1 MHASA
6 SFAYSGDDSPAA
18 AHRALSDDLAGAG
31 KALADAA
38 AARYGAT
45 LARFAEEARA
55 RGASAVSTAVLR
67 GDVAGLA
74 GPMAVDYAASNGCD
88 VAVVGSRGLG
98 AFKRYAPAMTD
109 ECGIAL
115 VRRASEPR
123 FGRAAGACCRRWAW
137 AA

>member
-1 MHASA
+1 MSIATPPAFTGDGMPGDLDLDVTAAAGASPRGSRA
-6 SFAYSGDDSPAA
+6 CQGCSSDDDSPGA

-45 LARFAEEARA
+45 LARFADEARE
-55 RGASAVSTAVLR
+55 RGAKAVSTAVLR

-74 GPMAVDYAASNGCD
+74 GPMAVDYAATNGCD

-98 AFKRYAPAMTD
+98 AFKRCAQ
-109 ECGIAL
+109 
-115 VRRASEPR
+115 
-123 FGRAAGACCRRWAW
+123 
-137 AA
+137 

>member
-1 MHASA
+1 MEHCCIIHAGG
-6 SFAYSGDDSPAA
+6 GDDSRAA

-45 LARFAEEARA
+45 LARFAKEARG
-55 RGASAVSTAVLR
+55 RGAMAVSTAVLR

-74 GPMAVDYAASNGCD
+74 GPMAVEYAASNGCD

-98 AFKRYAPAMTD
+98 AFKRYAPAMVVDCARTTR
-109 ECGIAL
+109 I
-115 VRRASEPR
+115 
-123 FGRAAGACCRRWAW
+123 
-137 AA
+137 

>member
-1 MHASA
+1 MPRLTS
-6 SFAYSGDDSPAA
+6 SDDDSLGA

-45 LARFAEEARA
+45 LARFAKEARE
-55 RGASAVSTAVLR
+55 RGAIAVSTAVLR

-98 AFKRYAPAMTD
+98 AFKRYAPAMVVDCARTTR
-109 ECGIAL
+109 I
-115 VRRASEPR
+115 
-123 FGRAAGACCRRWAW
+123 
-137 AA
+137 